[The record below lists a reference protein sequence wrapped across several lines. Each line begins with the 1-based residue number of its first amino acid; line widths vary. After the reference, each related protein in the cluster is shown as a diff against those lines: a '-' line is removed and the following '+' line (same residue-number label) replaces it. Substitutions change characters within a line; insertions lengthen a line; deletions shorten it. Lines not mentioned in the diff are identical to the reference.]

1 MQRLSHNHLDHKC
14 CKYSARLLG
23 LSFERKTEDV
33 LGKNQSGFRMGNG
46 VSDKIGML
54 RIMSERTL
62 DIDDEWFACFIDWQR
77 YLTL

>member
-1 MQRLSHNHLDHKC
+1 MQWPSHSQLLHKY
-14 CKYSARLLG
+14 CKYSARILG
-23 LSFERKTEDV
+23 LSSERKTEEV
-33 LGKNQSGFRMGNG
+33 LGENQSGFRMGNG

>member
-1 MQRLSHNHLDHKC
+1 MQRLSHNHLDDKY

-33 LGKNQSGFRMGNG
+33 LGKNQSGFRRGKG

-54 RIMSERTL
+54 KIISERTL
-62 DIDDEWFACFIDWQR
+62 DIDDESCACFKDWQR
-77 YLTL
+77 Y